1 MTKRP
6 KRMWRW
12 RRETRTGAAVG
23 RGDVGL
29 GPGRPPDDE
38 VAAGEQPRRQVVR
51 AATERE
57 CLAYFFRPYCVDVIV
72 SPERACHRAH
82 LGALRITVSG

>member
-1 MTKRP
+1 MEERDQDGGCGGE
-6 KRMWRW
+6 
-12 RRETRTGAAVG
+12 RRHT
-23 RGDVGL
+23 GL

-38 VAAGEQPRRQVVR
+38 VAAGEQPRQQVVR

>member
-38 VAAGEQPRRQVVR
+38 VAAGEQPR
-51 AATERE
+51 
-57 CLAYFFRPYCVDVIV
+57 
-72 SPERACHRAH
+72 
-82 LGALRITVSG
+82 